1 MPSSLSVQ
9 KRYRQSLKRRS
20 RNQSIKSSIKTAIKK
35 VRIAVEEKRLEDAQ
49 AALKAAVPD
58 INKAATKGVIHR
70 RNASRK
76 ISRLNKNVNS
86 LST

>member
-1 MPSSLSVQ
+1 MATSSSAQ
-9 KRYRQSLKRRS
+9 KRHRQSLKRRS

-70 RNASRK
+70 RNASRR
-76 ISRLNKNVNS
+76 ISRLTKNVNT

>member
-9 KRYRQSLKRRS
+9 KRHRQSLKRRS

-76 ISRLNKNVNS
+76 ISRLTKNVNS